1 MAMINPS
8 NGYCIYLVIV
18 GPTIMSAILILVDSV
33 HSFYVGLLKIIMQGM
48 ISIEK
53 RKSNVFEENYVLPL
67 LTTREEEDI

>member
-1 MAMINPS
+1 
-8 NGYCIYLVIV
+8 
-18 GPTIMSAILILVDSV
+18 MSAILILVDSV

-53 RKSNVFEENYVLPL
+53 RKSNMFEENYVLPL